1 MAEVYPAPPA
11 PSLFCGRCQVPL
23 PPDAEFCAK
32 CGTRVLK
39 RSPGWVTDNAKPK
52 AQPTRGRC
60 FLLIIGGL
68 VVALIVFRGILGG
81 ASTPSAP
88 RVAGPTDDG
97 ARSVCKS
104 FMEQTLRAPATA
116 KFSRWTDQKVI
127 KTRSYAVGALYAHVR
142 SKASYFGLVHER
154 RMPHNGSTA

>member
-1 MAEVYPAPPA
+1 M
-11 PSLFCGRCQVPL
+11 
-23 PPDAEFCAK
+23 
-32 CGTRVLK
+32 
-39 RSPGWVTDNAKPK
+39 
-52 AQPTRGRC
+52 
-60 FLLIIGGL
+60 IIGGL
-68 VVALIVFRGILGG
+68 VVALIVFRGIFGG

-127 KTRSYAVGALYAHVR
+127 KTSTGQYTVSGGYVDAENAFGANIRTYFACDVEHIVGEQWRLIDLA
-142 SKASYFGLVHER
+142 
-154 RMPHNGSTA
+154 TAP